1 MKRLVLVLVA
11 TAALFVAIVPQPAS
25 GVVHEIVGQWCSG
38 QGELEPFG
46 LSRDG
51 SKNFAAPLV
60 KAGVVSVHPFTG
72 SAGPGLL
79 IEFDIS
85 KPQIKI
91 TPTGNILVIGAVPG
105 VGPLYLE
112 EFVLS
117 DQPPFTKCVRLQS

>member
-1 MKRLVLVLVA
+1 VKKVTLVLVA
-11 TAALFVAIVPQPAS
+11 TAALLVAVVPQPAS

-60 KAGVVSVHPFTG
+60 AGGVVSVHPFTG
-72 SAGPGLL
+72 PAGPGLL
-79 IEFDIS
+79 IDFDFS

-91 TPTGNILVIGAVPG
+91 APTGRIIQIDTIPG

-112 EFVLS
+112 EFMLG
-117 DQPPFTKCVRLQS
+117 DRPPFTKCARLQS